1 MNAKETKNVQGQVN
15 EETAQTTENAA
26 QSNPEQGTQGAQTPP
41 QAQQDNQPP
50 KEGFLKKLKKGADK
64 ALNHEFKFTP
74 KGVLIGI
81 GVTVGAI
88 IGVKAI
94 YDKGHKD
101 GASDAEF
108 ENTLTGGEEP
118 LMIETAQATEY
129 EAQPAN
135 DEVVDVEEYTE
146 EPEYEEAEEYTE

>member
-1 MNAKETKNVQGQVN
+1 MNAKVENKKNVQGQVN

-50 KEGFLKKLKKGADK
+50 KESFLKKVKRGVDKVLDYDPHLTPRKLVIGAVAITAGILGIRCVYNKGK
-64 ALNHEFKFTP
+64 
-74 KGVLIGI
+74 
-81 GVTVGAI
+81 
-88 IGVKAI
+88 
-94 YDKGHKD
+94 KD
-101 GASDAEF
+101 GAEDANF

-146 EPEYEEAEEYTE
+146 YEEAEEYTE